1 MLLRLLETFGLHEG
15 FLNYQCI
22 NIGNKEVKDV
32 TYDESDMRSKK
43 ADEQIELTEARE
55 DLFLST
61 ETASCLRLFFR
72 GNSEMPKFNI
82 GLFESKSK

>member
-1 MLLRLLETFGLHEG
+1 
-15 FLNYQCI
+15 
-22 NIGNKEVKDV
+22 
-32 TYDESDMRSKK
+32 MRSKK

-55 DLFLST
+55 GLFLSN

-72 GNSEMPKFNI
+72 GKSEMPKFNI